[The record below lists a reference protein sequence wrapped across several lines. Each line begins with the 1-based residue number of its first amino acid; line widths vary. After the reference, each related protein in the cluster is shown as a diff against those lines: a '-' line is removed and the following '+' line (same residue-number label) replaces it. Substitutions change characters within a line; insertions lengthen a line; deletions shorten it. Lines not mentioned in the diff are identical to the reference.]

1 MRHPPSARRDVRAP
15 FDQVVREH
23 GRTVLRVCRAVL
35 PAADADDA
43 WSETFLSALRGWPE
57 LAEDAN
63 VEAWLVTIARRRCLD
78 LIRRRRVL
86 PTDQLPETPSGQGN
100 PAPPEPVWGLVAEL
114 PPKQRQAITH
124 HYLLGFSHTETA
136 ALVGATPEAVRR
148 AAADGMRAL
157 RRRKDE
163 L

>member
-1 MRHPPSARRDVRAP
+1 MRAP
-15 FDQVVREH
+15 FDQAVRDH

-57 LAEDAN
+57 LDESAN

-78 LIRRRRVL
+78 LIRRRRAL
-86 PTDQLPETPSGQGN
+86 PTDNPPETPSVLGN
-100 PAPPEPVWGLVAEL
+100 PGPPEPVWALVAEL

-136 ALVGATPEAVRR
+136 ALVGGSPEAIRR
-148 AAADGMRAL
+148 AAADGMRTL

>member
-1 MRHPPSARRDVRAP
+1 MRTP

-23 GRTVLRVCRAVL
+23 GRTVLRVCRAAL

-78 LIRRRRVL
+78 VLRRRHPIPV
-86 PTDQLPETPSGQGN
+86 DQPPESASPLGN
-100 PAPPEPVWGLVAEL
+100 PQPPEPVWALVAEL
-114 PPKQRQAITH
+114 PQRQCAAITQ
-124 HYLLGFSHTETA
+124 HYLLGFSYAEAA
-136 ALVGATPEAVRR
+136 ALLGGTPESLRR
-148 AAADGMRAL
+148 AAADGMRTL
-157 RRRKDE
+157 RRRKEE